1 MSSVLGPLVPPLLPL
16 LLLLLLL
23 LLCDDTSSLRTPR
36 RVRPPPS
43 SLQMLN
49 RLMVHPH
56 EVSAAGNKVCI
67 PLSDPRAQ
75 HAATIL
81 RCRDGDALRVGVL
94 DEGVDD
100 AAVVRWVWPAGYS
113 HGWLDADGDNG
124 PLRGVGGRGR
134 PGKPPKQEV
143 QPEALELTVNLA
155 PPPYPRSRVDLILA
169 LPRPLQLQRMLPMIS
184 SLGVDTLVL
193 CNAAKVEKDYFGS
206 HLIRDPEARIEALV
220 EGLAQSGDIHL

>member
-124 PLRGVGGRGR
+124 PLLGVGGRGR
-134 PGKPPKQEV
+134 REEGRARPRWRQAGRLQWGGSCRTCSVRKPAACPQSATRWRRA
-143 QPEALELTVNLA
+143 EANG
-155 PPPYPRSRVDLILA
+155 
-169 LPRPLQLQRMLPMIS
+169 S
-184 SLGVDTLVL
+184 S
-193 CNAAKVEKDYFGS
+193 
-206 HLIRDPEARIEALV
+206 
-220 EGLAQSGDIHL
+220 